1 MQIGFTFK
9 KEGCKNPFRTEDMMS
24 TITKNKSLFST
35 TGLVLMAL
43 FAAITC
49 VLAPISIPIGPVPIS
64 ITMLVLFIS
73 VYVLGWKRGTITYIV
88 YLLIGMVGLPVFSG
102 WEGGLGKL
110 AGPTGGYLIGFIP
123 MVIVCGLV
131 VEKGYTMSRGAGI
144 AVSVAGMVVG
154 TAIAYAFGTV
164 WFCVSTGTG
173 VMAAL
178 SLCVFPFLIGDAAKI
193 VIAAIAGPLIG
204 VQIRK
209 LKK

>member
-1 MQIGFTFK
+1 
-9 KEGCKNPFRTEDMMS
+9 MS
-24 TITKNKSLFST
+24 TEAITKNKSLFST

-123 MVIVCGLV
+123 MVIVCGLA

-144 AVSVAGMVVG
+144 VVSVAGMVVG

-193 VIAAIAGPLIG
+193 IIAAIVGPLIG
-204 VQIRK
+204 IQIRK
-209 LKK
+209 LEK

>member
-1 MQIGFTFK
+1 
-9 KEGCKNPFRTEDMMS
+9 MS
-24 TITKNKSLFST
+24 TEAITKNKTLFST

-123 MVIVCGLV
+123 MVIVCGLA

-144 AVSVAGMVVG
+144 VVSVAGMVVG

-193 VIAAIAGPLIG
+193 IIAAIVGPLIG
-204 VQIRK
+204 IQIRK
-209 LKK
+209 LEK

>member
-1 MQIGFTFK
+1 
-9 KEGCKNPFRTEDMMS
+9 
-24 TITKNKSLFST
+24 
-35 TGLVLMAL
+35 
-43 FAAITC
+43 
-49 VLAPISIPIGPVPIS
+49 
-64 ITMLVLFIS
+64 MLVLFIS

-123 MVIVCGLV
+123 MVIVCGLA

-144 AVSVAGMVVG
+144 VVSVAGMVVG

-193 VIAAIAGPLIG
+193 IIAAIVGPLIG
-204 VQIRK
+204 IQIRK
-209 LKK
+209 LEK

>member
-1 MQIGFTFK
+1 
-9 KEGCKNPFRTEDMMS
+9 MS

-102 WEGGLGKL
+102 FTGGPAKL
-110 AGPTGGYLIGFIP
+110 AGPTGGYIIGFII
-123 MVIVCGLV
+123 MAVIAGLV
-131 VEKGYTMSRGAGI
+131 IDNCHKSWIQFV
-144 AVSVAGMVVG
+144 GMIVG
-154 TAIAYAFGTV
+154 TIICYLFGTI
-164 WFCVSTGTG
+164 WFCIVADYTFK
-173 VMAAL
+173 AAL
-178 SLCVFPFLIGDAAKI
+178 AVCVIPFIPADLVKMIIAMIIGPMIKKR
-193 VIAAIAGPLIG
+193 
-204 VQIRK
+204 IR
-209 LKK
+209 

>member
-1 MQIGFTFK
+1 
-9 KEGCKNPFRTEDMMS
+9 MS
-24 TITKNKSLFST
+24 TEAITKNKSLFST

-73 VYVLGWKRGTITYIV
+73 VYVLGWKRATITYIV

-123 MVIVCGLV
+123 MVIVCGLA

-193 VIAAIAGPLIG
+193 IIGAIVGPLIG
-204 VQIRK
+204 IQIRK
-209 LKK
+209 LEK